1 LSEPANGI
9 VINLNAYGATVR
21 LDSGDLATAPSSDVE
36 AHRGKYQQS
45 LLRRTELHFE
55 LRKAGRRPTVVLL
68 PQINDEALDERIASF
83 LQSTQEWDERDGVP
97 SAHRHFLHKKRRA
110 ELFRS
115 QHES

>member
-1 LSEPANGI
+1 VSGPSAGI

-21 LDSGDLATAPSSDVE
+21 LDSGDLAIAPFSDVE
-36 AHRGKYQQS
+36 ANRAKYQQS
-45 LLRRTELHFE
+45 LLRRIVLSFE
-55 LRKAGRRPTVVLL
+55 VRKNGRRPIVVLV
-68 PQINDEALDERIASF
+68 PQISDEALDERIATF

-97 SAHRHFLHKKRRA
+97 TAQRHFLRKKHRA